1 MPVLLH
7 LLIVAAANEPW
18 NASVIPGGA
27 TSGVK
32 KQYLFL
38 TSQIYYP
45 SSGCF
50 EFDVAIGARHAT
62 ITLEVK

>member
-1 MPVLLH
+1 MER
-7 LLIVAAANEPW
+7 IR
-18 NASVIPGGA
+18 PGGA